1 MKLDETFGIEPQVLT
16 TYEKQEVVKSDSMEK
31 DIKNDYDYA
40 RENLYNLVENGNV
53 ALEDLIELAKQSEH
67 PRAYEVVGQMIKT
80 LGDTTSQLTILHE
93 KQMKLN
99 ASKPEKVTNNNLFV
113 GSATDLLDLIK
124 K

>member
-1 MKLDETFGIEPQVLT
+1 MKLDETFGIEPQILR

-53 ALEDLIELAKQSEH
+53 ALEDLVELAKQSEH

-80 LGDTTSQLTILHE
+80 IGDTTSQLTILHE

-124 K
+124 G

>member
-1 MKLDETFGIEPQVLT
+1 MKLDETFNIEPSVLA

-80 LGDTTSQLTILHE
+80 LGDTTSQLTTLHE

-124 K
+124 R

>member
-40 RENLYNLVENGNV
+40 RENYYNLVENGNV

-80 LGDTTSQLTILHE
+80 LGDTTSQITTLHE

>member
-16 TYEKQEVVKSDSMEK
+16 TYEKQEVPKSDSMEV

-40 RENLYNLVENGNV
+40 RENYYNLVENGNV

-80 LGDTTSQLTILHE
+80 LGDTTSQITTLHE

>member
-1 MKLDETFGIEPQVLT
+1 MKLDETFNIEPSVLT

-40 RENLYNLVENGNV
+40 RENYYNLVENGNV

-67 PRAYEVVGQMIKT
+67 PRAYEVVGQLIKT
-80 LGDTTSQLTILHE
+80 LGDTTSHITTLHE

-124 K
+124 R

>member
-1 MKLDETFGIEPQVLT
+1 M
-16 TYEKQEVVKSDSMEK
+16 EV

-40 RENLYNLVENGNV
+40 RDNLYNLVENGNV
-53 ALEDLIELAKQSEH
+53 ALEDLIEIAKQSEH

-80 LGDTTSQLTILHE
+80 LGDTTSQLTTLHE

-99 ASKPEKVTNNNLFV
+99 PSKTEKVTNNNLFV

>member
-1 MKLDETFGIEPQVLT
+1 MKLDETFNIEPTVLA
-16 TYEKQEVVKSDSMEK
+16 TYEKQKVVKSDSMEV

-40 RENLYNLVENGNV
+40 RDNLYNLVENGNV
-53 ALEDLIELAKQSEH
+53 ALEDLIEIAKQSEH

-80 LGDTTSQLTILHE
+80 LGDTTSQLTTLHE

-99 ASKPEKVTNNNLFV
+99 PSKTEKVTNNNLFV

>member
-1 MKLDETFGIEPQVLT
+1 MKLDETFNVEPTVLA
-16 TYEKQEVVKSDSMEK
+16 TYEKQEVVKSDSMEV

-40 RENLYNLVENGNV
+40 RENYYNLVENGNV

-80 LGDTTSQLTILHE
+80 LGDTTSQLTTLHE

-99 ASKPEKVTNNNLFV
+99 VSKPEQVTNNNLFV

>member
-1 MKLDETFGIEPQVLT
+1 MKLDETFGVEPQVLT
-16 TYEKQEVVKSDSMEK
+16 TYEKQEVPKSDSMEK

-40 RENLYNLVENGNV
+40 RENYYNLVENGNV

>member
-1 MKLDETFGIEPQVLT
+1 MKLDETFNIEPSVLT

-40 RENLYNLVENGNV
+40 RENYYNLVENGNV

-67 PRAYEVVGQMIKT
+67 PRAYEVVGQLIKT
-80 LGDTTSQLTILHE
+80 LGDTTSQITTLHE
-93 KQMKLN
+93 KQMKLS
-99 ASKPEKVTNNNLFV
+99 ASKPEKETNNNLFV
-113 GSATDLLDLIK
+113 GAATDLLDLIK

>member
-1 MKLDETFGIEPQVLT
+1 MKLDETFNIESQILT
-16 TYEKQEVVKSDSMEK
+16 TYEKQEVVKSDSMEV

-80 LGDTTSQLTILHE
+80 LGDTTSQLTTLHE

-99 ASKPEKVTNNNLFV
+99 VSKPEQVTNNNLFV

>member
-1 MKLDETFGIEPQVLT
+1 MKLDETFNIEPSVLT

-40 RENLYNLVENGNV
+40 RENYYNLVENGNV

-80 LGDTTSQLTILHE
+80 LGDTTSQITTLHE

-124 K
+124 R

>member
-1 MKLDETFGIEPQVLT
+1 MKLDETFNIEPSVLT

-40 RENLYNLVENGNV
+40 RENYYNLVENGNV

>member
-16 TYEKQEVVKSDSMEK
+16 TYEKQEVVKSDSMEV

-40 RENLYNLVENGNV
+40 RENYYNLVENGNV

-80 LGDTTSQLTILHE
+80 LGDTTSQITTLHE
-93 KQMKLN
+93 KQMKLS

>member
-1 MKLDETFGIEPQVLT
+1 MKLDETFGVEPQVLT
-16 TYEKQEVVKSDSMEK
+16 TYEKQEVPKSDSMEK

>member
-40 RENLYNLVENGNV
+40 RENYYNLVENGNV

-93 KQMKLN
+93 KQMKLS

-124 K
+124 R

>member
-16 TYEKQEVVKSDSMEK
+16 TYEKQEVVKSDSMEV

-40 RENLYNLVENGNV
+40 RENYYNLVENGNV

-80 LGDTTSQLTILHE
+80 LGDTTSQITTLHE

-124 K
+124 R

>member
-1 MKLDETFGIEPQVLT
+1 MKLDETFNIEPAVLA
-16 TYEKQEVVKSDSMEK
+16 TYEKQKVVKSDSMEV

-40 RENLYNLVENGNV
+40 RDNLYNLVENGNV

-80 LGDTTSQLTILHE
+80 LGDTTSQLTTLHE

-99 ASKPEKVTNNNLFV
+99 TSKPEKVTNNNLFV

>member
-16 TYEKQEVVKSDSMEK
+16 TYEKQEVVKTDSMEV

-40 RENLYNLVENGNV
+40 RENYYNLVENGNV

-80 LGDTTSQLTILHE
+80 LGDTTSQITTLHE

>member
-1 MKLDETFGIEPQVLT
+1 MKLDETFGVEPQVLT
-16 TYEKQEVVKSDSMEK
+16 TYEKQEVPKSDSMEK

-40 RENLYNLVENGNV
+40 RENYYNLVENGNV

-80 LGDTTSQLTILHE
+80 LGDTTSQITTLHE

-124 K
+124 R

>member
-1 MKLDETFGIEPQVLT
+1 MKLDETFGIEPQILR

-53 ALEDLIELAKQSEH
+53 ALEDLVELAKQSEH
-67 PRAYEVVGQMIKT
+67 PRAYEVVGQLIKT

-124 K
+124 R

>member
-1 MKLDETFGIEPQVLT
+1 MKLDETFNIEPSVLT

-40 RENLYNLVENGNV
+40 RENYYNLVENGNV

-80 LGDTTSQLTILHE
+80 LGDTTSQITTLHE
-93 KQMKLN
+93 KQMKLS

-124 K
+124 R

>member
-1 MKLDETFGIEPQVLT
+1 MKLDETFNIEPSVLT

-40 RENLYNLVENGNV
+40 RENYYNLVENGNV

-80 LGDTTSQLTILHE
+80 LGDTTSQITTLHE

>member
-40 RENLYNLVENGNV
+40 RENYYNLVENGNV